1 MVKFICALIVLI
13 TMLTGQVN
21 AEELDAARILQE
33 IKQNGPR
40 SVINRFYGE
49 SLKKSEPLE
58 DSISTGKKEW
68 LEIAKL
74 LRSESDAVESELL
87 NYAVSMALS
96 KNPIGV
102 LTLLKTQP
110 DDFTV
115 DWICRDP
122 YYEDTVD
129 LATEERFLK
138 DAEKTLVYMY
148 DPSQDKELD
157 ALRWQCLERIRI
169 DLRKVDMDKNK
180 SAVPELSITS
190 PPARMP
196 PLPSP

>member
-1 MVKFICALIVLI
+1 
-13 TMLTGQVN
+13 
-21 AEELDAARILQE
+21 
-33 IKQNGPR
+33 
-40 SVINRFYGE
+40 
-49 SLKKSEPLE
+49 
-58 DSISTGKKEW
+58 
-68 LEIAKL
+68 
-74 LRSESDAVESELL
+74 
-87 NYAVSMALS
+87 MALS

-138 DAEKTLVYMY
+138 NTEKTLVYMY

-157 ALRWQCLERIRI
+157 ALRWQCLERIRM
-169 DLRKVDMDKNK
+169 DLRKVEMDKGK

-190 PPARMP
+190 PPAQMP